1 MAGDWSDVPYI
12 QAASFGGARSRT
24 PLIVIHATDN
34 TASAYGEAVYASTRT
49 DGTSAHFFVD
59 ATSIYQCVPL
69 SNIAH
74 TSLYHGNQISV
85 QFELCGLSDHL
96 TDAVIR
102 NAARYVRR
110 VCDRYAIPIT
120 KLSPAQV
127 RDAYY
132 SSTPPKGICGH
143 ADVTLAFPE
152 DNGTHTDPGASFPWA
167 TFLGYVGGSMSN
179 IVTSTDIVTAIC
191 DGTTSAGASNDGHS
205 RPNNIGQARAEIATL
220 GKKLDA
226 LTAAVAALSDDE
238 ANVTAAVTAVGQRE
252 SDLIASLR
260 ADLDDTRGQL
270 LVALTQISGGT
281 APTPDGVVSDKEL
294 AAAYRAAAQVLDP
307 AA

>member
-12 QAASFGGARSRT
+12 QAASYGGARSRT

-34 TASAYGEAVYASTRT
+34 TASAAGEAKYCSTRT

-69 SNIAH
+69 ADVAH
-74 TSLYHGNQISV
+74 GCFFHGNAISV

-110 VCDRYAIPIT
+110 VCDKYAIPIV

-152 DNGTHTDPGASFPWA
+152 DNGTHTDPGSSFPWS
-167 TFLGYVGGSMSN
+167 TFLGYVKNAGGSMA
-179 IVTSTDIVTAIC
+179 T
-191 DGTTSAGASNDGHS
+191 
-205 RPNNIGQARAEIATL
+205 IG
-220 GKKLDA
+220 DFDNA
-226 LTAAVAALSDDE
+226 LTALADFTTVNGQPGGIVGDHLKGRTQQDILNAVAALSGKVDAGFAALAAKVD
-238 ANVTAAVTAVGQRE
+238 ALAAGGTSSSGGGVTAA
-252 SDLIASLR
+252 
-260 ADLDDTRGQL
+260 
-270 LVALTQISGGT
+270 
-281 APTPDGVVSDKEL
+281 EL
-294 AAAYRAAAQVLDP
+294 AKAKRAEADVLDP
-307 AA
+307 PAA